1 MKGHRLLPFS
11 PLPIKD
17 WPPDDQDAWNAA
29 RAANDPLYEPTAAAC
44 WATTT
49 AVSMVLAYGSWLAW
63 LQDGHLLDPTLTP
76 ASRLTPDRV
85 RSYLEVLNARLAPLS
100 VASNIQRLYLV
111 VKALQPDADLEWLK
125 NPVARLLNRA
135 EPVRNKIPMLVDSFR
150 LFQAG
155 LDLMAEAET
164 SDIPNPRVRAIA
176 YRDGLMVAFLAV
188 RPVRIENLYSI
199 RLGKH
204 LQIDGNAAWV
214 TYAAE
219 EVKTRDALEF
229 TWPDELM
236 EHLTTYL
243 TIHRP
248 VLLDTGP
255 SEAFWMS
262 RVGPLSKSGA
272 RIAIETSTEKTVGVA
287 ISPHI
292 FRDCA
297 ATTIAFLAPTE
308 VHIIMSI
315 LGHTS
320 LRTSQKHYNH
330 ATSIM
335 AGNRH
340 QDMIANMRRELR
352 KKARPSRCWS
362 PE

>member
-1 MKGHRLLPFS
+1 MRGHRLLPYS

-17 WPPDDQDAWNAA
+17 WPPDDRNAWLAA
-29 RAANDPLYEPTAAAC
+29 RAANDPLEEPIAAAY
-44 WATTT
+44 WASTT
-49 AVSMVLAYGSWLAW
+49 AVSMVLSYGSWLAW
-63 LQDGHLLDPTLTP
+63 LQDGQLLDPTVTP
-76 ASRLTPDRV
+76 ADRLTADRV
-85 RSYLEVLNARLAPLS
+85 RSYLGMLNAHLAPLS

-111 VKALQPDADLEWLK
+111 VKAIQPHADLEWLK
-125 NPVARLLNRA
+125 NSVARLLNRA
-135 EPVRNKIPMLVDSFR
+135 EPVRNKTPMLVDSFR

-155 LDLMAEAET
+155 LDLMADAES

-176 YRDGLMVAFLAV
+176 YRDGLMVAFLAA

-204 LQIDGNAAWV
+204 LQIDGNSAWV
-214 TYAAE
+214 TYAATE
-219 EVKTRDALEF
+219 IKTRNALEF
-229 TWPDELM
+229 PWPDELM
-236 EHLTTYL
+236 DHLTTYL

-255 SEAFWMS
+255 TDAFWMS
-262 RVGPLSKSGA
+262 RVGPMSKQGV
-272 RIAIETSTEKTVGVA
+272 RTAIEISTEKTVGIA

-297 ATTIAFLAPTE
+297 ATTVAFLAPTE

-315 LGHTS
+315 LCHTS
-320 LRTSQKHYNH
+320 LRTSQKHYIH

-335 AGNRH
+335 AGNQH
-340 QDMIANMRRELR
+340 QEMIANMRREFR
-352 KKARPSRCWS
+352 NRTRASRRWI